1 MKLLLGQ
8 RIKLHSP
15 AGVHVPRSQ
24 RTYPFVC
31 KGTVTK
37 RTQQKAT
44 KTSLDKT
51 PRQLTQGYN
60 ILLDKP
66 HPELASMN
74 TSSPIS
80 CWKKELQLLSVE
92 LHEHS
97 YHLSRI
103 AAALERV
110 AEGLDLLSANK
121 IVYDRGQS
129 PNDGGT
135 PHSD

>member
-66 HPELASMN
+66 HPR
-74 TSSPIS
+74 TG
-80 CWKKELQLLSVE
+80 QY
-92 LHEHS
+92 EHFVS
-97 YHLSRI
+97 DFMLEKGI
-103 AAALERV
+103 ATV
-110 AEGLDLLSANK
+110 IG
-121 IVYDRGQS
+121 
-129 PNDGGT
+129 
-135 PHSD
+135 